1 MANKGSFKLGDPRA
15 GRPPGRQNNVKKEA
29 RQLCLEL
36 VTNEAYVAALRQR
49 LIDGKAGD
57 LEKVIWQYAYGEPPK
72 YAPSPLDDFLD
83 NLGSNGG
90 DPLMA

>member
-1 MANKGSFKLGDPRA
+1 MRGKPFVKGDPRA

-49 LIDGKAGD
+49 LIDGKCGD

-72 YAPSPLDDFLD
+72 YAPSPLDDFLED
-83 NLGSNGG
+83 LGSNGG
-90 DPLMA
+90 S